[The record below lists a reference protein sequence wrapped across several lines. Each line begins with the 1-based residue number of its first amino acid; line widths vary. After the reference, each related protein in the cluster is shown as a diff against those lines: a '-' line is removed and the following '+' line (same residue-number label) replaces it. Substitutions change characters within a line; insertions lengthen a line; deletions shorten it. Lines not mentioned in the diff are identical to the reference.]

1 MYHARDT
8 FTLVTHEPNDTPA
21 PEPSEAT
28 PAEEAAPEKKERV
41 LHTRVPAVLERELKR
56 FAENLRMPVSN
67 LVRTILEDAVAAADK
82 AGEGV
87 EGQLKRMAS
96 HLEEERKRLH
106 DRLAD
111 ARNKELLASALAFQ
125 PVRLA
130 KPTAC
135 AQCGRDCA
143 AGEQAHLIVG
153 EPDSR
158 ERAFVCAACVPPA

>member
-1 MYHARDT
+1 MT
-8 FTLVTHEPNDTPA
+8 QEPNDSTDSPA
-21 PEPSEAT
+21 LPNAPT
-28 PAEEAAPEKKERV
+28 AEEAAPEKKERV

-56 FAENLRMPVSN
+56 FAVNLRMPVSN

-106 DRLAD
+106 DRLVD
-111 ARNKELLASALAFQ
+111 ARNKDLVASAVAFQ

-158 ERAFVCAACVPPA
+158 ERAFVCSACVPLAAL

>member
-1 MYHARDT
+1 M
-8 FTLVTHEPNDTPA
+8 
-21 PEPSEAT
+21 
-28 PAEEAAPEKKERV
+28 

-106 DRLAD
+106 DRLAE
-111 ARNKELLASALAFQ
+111 ARNKELLAGAVAFQ

-130 KPTAC
+130 KATVCARCGEAC
-135 AQCGRDCA
+135 AP
-143 AGEQAHLIVG
+143 GERAHLVIG
-153 EPDSR
+153 DPEAK
-158 ERAFVCAACVPPA
+158 ERTFVCARCIPAEP